1 MMSATADMADVV
13 VKPRRRGADASVK
26 AMLTEARR
34 QQALQEA
41 EARAAA
47 ERKAQ
52 RKRKARA
59 PEPIG
64 PLAAAEQRIAERERT
79 TVTAQSSL
87 HALLARKAIDA
98 TQDHAARIYLSDY
111 MAQAPMKTMAYDR
124 DVVDNGHADGDKLL
138 LADRLIAYRR
148 ARAAL
153 GETAL
158 LVDTVVVLGM
168 SCAWCALRMQC
179 RLDDVT
185 ALLRSGL
192 DVLALHYGLVKRT
205 KAQERSAERMQQLEK
220 ALKEH
225 ALPVPA

>member
-1 MMSATADMADVV
+1 MMAAAADMAA
-13 VKPRRRGADASVK
+13 KPRRRGVDASVK

-52 RKRKARA
+52 RRKKVRV

-79 TVTAQSSL
+79 AVTAQSPL

-98 TQDHAARIYLSDY
+98 TQDHAARIYLSDF

-124 DVVDNGHADGDKLL
+124 DIVDNSHADGDKPL
-138 LADRLIAYRR
+138 LADRLIAYRQ

-153 GETAL
+153 GDSAL
-158 LVDTVVVLGM
+158 LVDTVVILGM
-168 SCAWCALRMQC
+168 SCAWCASRMQC

-185 ALLRSGL
+185 ALLRAGL

-205 KAQERSAERMQQLEK
+205 RAQERSAERMQQLER

-225 ALPVPA
+225 ALPVPAA